1 MNKSNNS
8 LAQRQLADEFG
19 AKKPMMEIEKA
30 YALIGMETVPGDT
43 WLGQLCFPWDAVTI
57 TSVMCFEIA

>member
-43 WLGQLCFPWDAVTI
+43 WLGPALLSLGCCNNYQCDVL
-57 TSVMCFEIA
+57 